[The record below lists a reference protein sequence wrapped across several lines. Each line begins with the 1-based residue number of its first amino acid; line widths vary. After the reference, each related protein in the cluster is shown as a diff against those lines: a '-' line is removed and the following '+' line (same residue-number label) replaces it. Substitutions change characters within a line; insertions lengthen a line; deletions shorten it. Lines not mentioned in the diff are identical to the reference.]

1 MQYTNFILQVK
12 AKKHKEESSEHKEK
26 SSDRKEHGKKH
37 KRSKHKKHSSLGHH
51 LHSGDAAAEREEKG
65 DSKKHERKYKDH
77 SNETSSDSEY
87 ESRKG
92 NHRGRKSPRE
102 SKYKEPSSSTL
113 SGGPTEKRSRQDKS
127 APVKYNGKGLV
138 DSDYARR
145 EGDGRNRN
153 FSDTGSRH
161 DSNSRNRRK
170 PVKLSEEERA
180 ARLQEMQMNAE
191 LHEEQRWKR
200 LKKAEEDD
208 AREVAQGH
216 DKRNFLDDVT
226 KSVYGADKGGSSSI
240 GESVRRRAHYSQGRS
255 QVGEGNAFRR

>member
-1 MQYTNFILQVK
+1 MLQVE
-12 AKKHKEESSEHKEK
+12 AKKHKK
-26 SSDRKEHGKKH
+26 SSDRKEHGKKQ
-37 KRSKHKKHSSLGHH
+37 KKSKHKKSSSLGHH
-51 LHSGDAAAEREEKG
+51 SHSGDSAVEREEKVV
-65 DSKKHERKYKDH
+65 SKKHERKY
-77 SNETSSDSEY
+77 NECVNKGSSDSEY
-87 ESRKG
+87 ELSKDA
-92 NHRGRKSPRE
+92 HRERRSHRE
-102 SKYKEPSSSTL
+102 PKHKETSSSNYT
-113 SGGPTEKRSRQDKS
+113 GGTTERSYRQDKS
-127 APVKYNGKGLV
+127 ANYSPKGLKR
-138 DSDYARR
+138 SEYARR
-145 EGDGRNRN
+145 EADVRNRN
-153 FSDTGSRH
+153 FSDNGSRH

-208 AREVAQGH
+208 AREIVQGH

-226 KSVYGADKGGSSSI
+226 KSVYGAEKGGSSSI